1 MPEAQFTIG
10 DEFRTQFVW
19 RLPSDDFLR
28 AIFRVQVLKVDS
40 LSDKYVVRLEKF
52 EAGRQESPDGLVRQK
67 EEVNRTY
74 WSFVDSLTGKMIS
87 LAYEADDGRPLWLR
101 LETLTG
107 EHNFF
112 HRLSKLPPSFTS
124 WQTKRARE

>member
-1 MPEAQFTIG
+1 MPEAQYTIG

-19 RLPSDDFLR
+19 RLPSGDFLR

-40 LSDKYVVRLEKF
+40 LSDKYVVRLEEF
-52 EAGRQESPDGLVRQK
+52 EAGRQESADGLVRQK
-67 EEVNRTY
+67 DEVNRTY
-74 WSFVDSLTGKMIS
+74 WSSVDSLTGNKIS

-101 LETLTG
+101 FETLTG

-112 HRLSKLPPSFTS
+112 HRLNELPTNLPNWQIKSKG
-124 WQTKRARE
+124 E